1 MTGWSICWRPSLS
14 LRHSGLEPE
23 SSQPKSSGR
32 KASLVAQTRVGW
44 IPAQGR
50 NEVPEAVDD
59 IDNIFTSRHGQEPA
73 EKMGGKMTRRQSK
86 RRRIRA

>member
-1 MTGWSICWRPSLS
+1 MTGWSVCWRPSLS

-23 SSQPKSSGR
+23 SSQPKSLGR
-32 KASLVAQTRVGW
+32 KDSLVAQTRVGW

-50 NEVPEAVDD
+50 NEVSEAVDD
-59 IDNIFTSRHGQEPA
+59 IDNIYASRHDQESA
-73 EKMGGKMTRRQSK
+73 QKMGGGMTRRQSK